1 MGILITCI
9 GQKHAIIVGLA
20 LEACQLA
27 LLGFFSAP
35 WILWT
40 AGSIAGLGSIT
51 YPALSAFL
59 SNHGLL
65 TGIRGL
71 CGGLGPAVY
80 GLIFFIFQVSF
91 MALLSFL
98 FICFLSQY
106 SRIFHHGR
114 RSKSR
119 D

>member
-59 SNHGLL
+59 SNHVKSDQQGLTQVRTIPSSSIYYNTL
-65 TGIRGL
+65 F
-71 CGGLGPAVY
+71 VY
-80 GLIFFIFQVSF
+80 LYRY
-91 MALLSFL
+91 
-98 FICFLSQY
+98 Y
-106 SRIFHHGR
+106 SDNQI
-114 RSKSR
+114 
-119 D
+119 